1 MNKTKQ
7 LVSGGVLTAL
17 VLVLQFLA
25 VYLRGVFPVFAPSLV
40 LIPIVIGAALGG
52 VKLSA
57 WLGLVF
63 AGAVFISGDANS
75 FLAVDI
81 AGTIITVVAK
91 GVLCGVMAGL
101 SYRLL
106 FRKNKYVA
114 IVVSAIV
121 CPVINSGVFACGCFI
136 FFMDTLTQWGTAMGF
151 ENALSYLFLGMI
163 GVNFLFELGLN
174 LVLSPAV
181 LRLINIKEIKGLE
194 K

>member
-1 MNKTKQ
+1 M
-7 LVSGGVLTAL
+7 
-17 VLVLQFLA
+17 
-25 VYLRGVFPVFAPSLV
+25 
-40 LIPIVIGAALGG
+40 
-52 VKLSA
+52 
-57 WLGLVF
+57 F

-121 CPVINSGVFACGCFI
+121 CPVINSGIFACGCFI